1 MEYEVFEYNGE
12 GYDRTMNFGEW
23 RVAFLNYAERFDKID
38 KLERHM
44 LTDEVF
50 VLLCGSATLYT
61 DTESMKMKPCHVYNI
76 PCGIWHHV
84 VVSEDA
90 LVMVAENQ
98 NTSKA
103 NTEKRAYSSEGA
115 AIC

>member
-1 MEYEVFEYNGE
+1 MIEDYTYDGEDFCAVFSSADWKIGLL
-12 GYDRTMNFGEW
+12 RSS
-23 RVAFLNYAERFDKID
+23 ERFSHLGQ
-38 KLERHM
+38 LERH
-44 LTDEVF
+44 LETDEVF

-61 DTESMKMKPCHVYNI
+61 DTESKEMKPCHVYNI
-76 PCGIWHHV
+76 PCGIWHHI

-103 NTEKRAYSSEGA
+103 NTEKRAYSLEGE